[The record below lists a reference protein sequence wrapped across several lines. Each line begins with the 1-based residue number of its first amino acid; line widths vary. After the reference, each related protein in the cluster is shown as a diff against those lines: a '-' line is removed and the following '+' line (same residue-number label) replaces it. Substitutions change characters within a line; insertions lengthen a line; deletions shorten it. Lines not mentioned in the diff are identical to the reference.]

1 MEQLHDG
8 MFHHANLASE
18 HVPPPLIVMREENL
32 LVEKQPHGY
41 NLIRMADSGLVTID
55 KVWLL
60 DDTLNSWLTT
70 QHKDLCLSF
79 AMYKLLRCQFA
90 RYKVSET
97 NFAKANNFRRH
108 VLLEDKDDERVFGV
122 IAHELSFLHDYY
134 YTSLPVSYAKSWL
147 PIVSVFISLSCIG
160 YCLFPI
166 IIFIVTIP
174 GFSYAQIICHQVHCH
189 HESDPLHM
197 PGSGA
202 DVQFGKLF
210 YDLLPLYLLVALVVL
225 VEARE
230 IASYMSSNW
239 TKVAL
244 ICGYVKHTSWQK
256 SSVIRKC
263 VGLVLRTRCKIM
275 KHWEDKM
282 NQCSILVLHA
292 RRNPV
297 ALLRHLLHLPDQKKK
312 VPRPVKTAVI
322 DTVRR
327 YERIKRRSNGTTPL
341 QLQVND
347 DLLWSFEE
355 AKGTSDAM
363 LVCHIATSIL
373 EVRSRGH
380 KQPLSDHEIV
390 ATHLSQYCAYLVA
403 NSPELL
409 PDDAVWCRSIYEA
422 VKKDATRV
430 LRDGGD
436 QVSTATP
443 EEEHQQ
449 LFKLLSGQ
457 SKHHVLKDGGELGR
471 RLAELPEG
479 EEVAW
484 KALAEFWSETVVSVA
499 AACDNI
505 DEHAE
510 AVARG
515 GELVT
520 LLWALL
526 AHVGS
531 VHVDTA
537 DAAATH
543 GAPDA
548 V

>member
-1 MEQLHDG
+1 MRSLC
-8 MFHHANLASE
+8 NLSILTTKLLASQDSRLIQQHHPRE
-18 HVPPPLIVMREENL
+18 QEQEQEVHVFVRSLRSIV
-32 LVEKQPHGY
+32 
-41 NLIRMADSGLVTID
+41 
-55 KVWLL
+55 
-60 DDTLNSWLTT
+60 
-70 QHKDLCLSF
+70 
-79 AMYKLLRCQFA
+79 
-90 RYKVSET
+90 
-97 NFAKANNFRRH
+97 RH
-108 VLLEDKDDERVFGV
+108 RG
-122 IAHELSFLHDYY
+122 
-134 YTSLPVSYAKSWL
+134 
-147 PIVSVFISLSCIG
+147 G
-160 YCLFPI
+160 
-166 IIFIVTIP
+166 
-174 GFSYAQIICHQVHCH
+174 
-189 HESDPLHM
+189 
-197 PGSGA
+197 
-202 DVQFGKLF
+202 
-210 YDLLPLYLLVALVVL
+210 
-225 VEARE
+225 
-230 IASYMSSNW
+230 
-239 TKVAL
+239 
-244 ICGYVKHTSWQK
+244 
-256 SSVIRKC
+256 
-263 VGLVLRTRCKIM
+263 RCKIM